1 MIEQLSRWTWRRALP
16 LLALLAILPGAAAL
30 FLVTTRDQ
38 MMRSAENEVN
48 ADVAALTRLTDVDG
62 VVTAIEVLED
72 RGARGASGGLAYL
85 LIDPENGATLA
96 GNMESWPRSI
106 PRVPTGKPIVAAG
119 ESPVLIGR
127 VMLLDDHFL
136 LFTGRRIEGF
146 ATLRDQTIQVVGGI
160 TVIILAGGLIF
171 AFLSIRAAEKR
182 IAAIEATLTAFSQGR
197 RSVRIDDRR
206 HDPLGR
212 VSARVNALLDLV
224 REKLRHHELIAE
236 QIAHELRGPV
246 AKAATAIQGR
256 PGDPAKAFL
265 LARGTIDG
273 LLQMIDGVLFITGMR
288 IRDLKVER
296 VPLHEVASEIAELFG
311 EVAESKEIELERS
324 LHPAFIMGER
334 ALIERLTAN
343 LVDNALKYSP
353 PGSAVRLRVRADAD
367 GALLEI
373 SDKGQGLAN
382 FPETP
387 GMLLARGQATQE
399 VAGTGLGLALV
410 LRIAERHDAQ
420 VHFADREGGG
430 LMVAVRFAPES
441 AGVPGP
447 PAT

>member
-1 MIEQLSRWTWRRALP
+1 
-16 LLALLAILPGAAAL
+16 
-30 FLVTTRDQ
+30 
-38 MMRSAENEVN
+38 
-48 ADVAALTRLTDVDG
+48 
-62 VVTAIEVLED
+62 
-72 RGARGASGGLAYL
+72 
-85 LIDPENGATLA
+85 
-96 GNMESWPRSI
+96 
-106 PRVPTGKPIVAAG
+106 
-119 ESPVLIGR
+119 
-127 VMLLDDHFL
+127 
-136 LFTGRRIEGF
+136 
-146 ATLRDQTIQVVGGI
+146 
-160 TVIILAGGLIF
+160 
-171 AFLSIRAAEKR
+171 
-182 IAAIEATLTAFSQGR
+182 
-197 RSVRIDDRR
+197 
-206 HDPLGR
+206 
-212 VSARVNALLDLV
+212 
-224 REKLRHHELIAE
+224 
-236 QIAHELRGPV
+236 
-246 AKAATAIQGR
+246 
-256 PGDPAKAFL
+256 
-265 LARGTIDG
+265 
-273 LLQMIDGVLFITGMR
+273 MIDGVLFITGMR

-296 VPLHEVASEIAELFG
+296 IPLHEVASEIAELFG

-324 LHPAFIMGER
+324 LHPAFIVGER

-387 GMLLARGQATQE
+387 GMLLARGQATQD

-441 AGVPGP
+441 VGVPGP

>member
-72 RGARGASGGLAYL
+72 RGARGASGGLAYM

-106 PRVPTGKPIVAAG
+106 PRVLTGKPIVAAG

-136 LFTGRRIEGF
+136 LFIGRRIEGF

-171 AFLSIRAAEKR
+171 AFLSISAAEKR

-288 IRDLKVER
+288 IRDLRVER
-296 VPLHEVASEIAELFG
+296 VPLHEIASEIAELFG
-311 EVAESKEIELERS
+311 EVAESKEIELEQS
-324 LHPAFIMGER
+324 LQPAFIMAER
-334 ALIERLTAN
+334 ALIERLVAN

-353 PGSAVRLRVRADAD
+353 PGSAVRLQVRADAD

-373 SDKGQGLAN
+373 ADEGQGLAN

-387 GMLLARGQATQE
+387 GILLARGQATKE

-420 VHFADREGGG
+420 VHFADRKGGG
-430 LMVAVRFAPES
+430 LTVAIRFAPEF
-441 AGVPGP
+441 AGAPGP